1 MIWQDKFSRRFAQW
15 GFLVLASIV
24 SVSSSV
30 GWFQSASCDSSWTA
44 PCAAARYTVSWGI
57 VVCVLSLSTII
68 ASFLLKERKKIIF
81 VVEVGVSVLSVVLY
95 AIGVARVTA
104 PNAPGSAIG
113 NLYYFTW
120 FSFLV
125 SVILFID
132 CIMEKLHP
140 SSTSETESPEEVPD
154 EEKQVETSSAAAK
167 MSEIPVETVPEAA
180 MPEIQV
186 ASVGDTKV

>member
-1 MIWQDKFSRRFAQW
+1 M
-15 GFLVLASIV
+15 
-24 SVSSSV
+24 
-30 GWFQSASCDSSWTA
+30 
-44 PCAAARYTVSWGI
+44 
-57 VVCVLSLSTII
+57 LSLSTII

-104 PNAPGSAIG
+104 PNAPRSAIG